1 MTDTDKAAL
10 LVKLRACA
18 AYDPPIVPNE
28 VALAQACAWLEE
40 LAGLLERAYPLL
52 AGPFSDPAEADAAR
66 NLSGSLRVSIQ
77 AALAPFLSARDTTA
91 SHDE

>member
-1 MTDTDKAAL
+1 MTDADKAEL
-10 LVKLRACA
+10 LERLR
-18 AYDPPIVPNE
+18 E
-28 VALAQACAWLEE
+28 VAERDERTPYEGWMIAALGWIEE

>member
-1 MTDTDKAAL
+1 MTDADKAEL
-10 LVKLRACA
+10 LERLR
-18 AYDPPIVPNE
+18 E
-28 VALAQACAWLEE
+28 VAERDERTPYEGWMIAALAWLEE